1 MDCQIQIS
9 AEALAEFQE
18 IIEYSWLNFPGS
30 SEQFGND
37 LLDHLEILR
46 TFPYLGRRLPHRP
59 EIRELVHTPIL
70 IYYLVRRNP
79 DVVQILHFWN
89 ALRGEFQF

>member
-9 AEALAEFQE
+9 VEALAEFQE
-18 IIEYSWLNFPGS
+18 IIEYSWLNFPES

-37 LLDHLEILR
+37 LLDHLGILR
-46 TFPYLGRRLPHRP
+46 TCLYLGRRLPHQP

-70 IYYLVRRNP
+70 IYNLVRRSP
-79 DVVQILHFWN
+79 DVVEILHFWN